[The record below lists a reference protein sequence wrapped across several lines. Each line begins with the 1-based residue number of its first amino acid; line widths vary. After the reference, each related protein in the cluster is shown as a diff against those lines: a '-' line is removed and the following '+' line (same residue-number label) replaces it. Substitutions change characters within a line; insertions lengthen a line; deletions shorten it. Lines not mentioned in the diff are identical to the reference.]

1 MISVNVALSY
11 YFLNRQE
18 NTAKRLVKINSIL
31 FIVLNTCFMIGE
43 VTLILMMLGVLEKN
57 MSKFYH
63 QHSKNFK
70 MLAVIN
76 IIYYLVEIVMYSY
89 MIGKVRTDFK
99 INLIGY
105 KTSFNKAITL
115 NEETEASIYSM
126 GILMFLNQ
134 ICPLVYAYFNIRNVQ
149 FKRYVLMM
157 LKGIHVEST
166 LEDSSLFIALS

>member
-89 MIGKVRTDFK
+89 MIG
-99 INLIGY
+99 Y